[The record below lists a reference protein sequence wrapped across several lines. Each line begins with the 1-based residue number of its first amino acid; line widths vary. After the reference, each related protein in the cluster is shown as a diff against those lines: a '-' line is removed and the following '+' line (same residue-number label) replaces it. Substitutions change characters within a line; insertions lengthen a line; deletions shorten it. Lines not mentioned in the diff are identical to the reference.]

1 MEGNIQ
7 QEKKLNTW
15 AIIVSIVTFLA
26 IVGMRKFKIH
36 LGIDLSFLPMFH
48 AILNSLTAVFLL
60 IGLYFI
66 KNGQR
71 KQHQKMMTG
80 ALIISVVFLM
90 SYVLYHITN
99 EETKFGGEGIMRTIY
114 FILLITHILAAA
126 IILPFIL
133 FTFIR
138 AYTGSFERHK
148 RMARWVYPIWLYVAI
163 SGPIC
168 YLMLKPYY

>member
-7 QEKKLNTW
+7 QEKKLNRV
-15 AIIVSIVTFLA
+15 AIIVSVFVLLA
-26 IVGMRKFKIH
+26 VVGMRKFKIQVDV
-36 LGIDLSFLPMFH
+36 DLSILPMFH
-48 AILNSLTAVFLL
+48 AILNSLTAVLL
-60 IGLYFI
+60 LLGLYFI
-66 KNGQR
+66 KIKNR
-71 KQHQKMMTG
+71 ILHQKMMTS
-80 ALIISVVFLM
+80 AMIVSVVFLF
-90 SYVLYHITN
+90 SYVLYHITT
-99 EETKFGGEGIMRTIY
+99 EETKFGGEGMLRTIY